1 MRINQSEGAENAKFV
16 QMFFLIIVKHDLEES
31 VEVFKGRNL
40 DPLPPPPPT
49 YRDRQKVK
57 G

>member
-1 MRINQSEGAENAKFV
+1 MKVPRMQNLCKC
-16 QMFFLIIVKHDLEES
+16 FFLIIVKHDLKES

-57 G
+57 D